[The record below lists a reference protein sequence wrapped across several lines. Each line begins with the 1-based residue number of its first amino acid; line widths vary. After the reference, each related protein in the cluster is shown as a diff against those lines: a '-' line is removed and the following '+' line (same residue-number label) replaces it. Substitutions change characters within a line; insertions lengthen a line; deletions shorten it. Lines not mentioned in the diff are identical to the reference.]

1 MTIQLAERSV
11 QVEAL
16 PVGIHYNQFNELA
29 VSVPALINV
38 SDNVKVVLAIDRLDY
53 TKGTDFVGLLSIF
66 TYSLGEIIY
75 GKLTLND
82 FCWYVRFL

>member
-53 TKGTDFVGLLSIF
+53 TKGTDFVGLTEHFYLQPTRDNLRKTNF
-66 TYSLGEIIY
+66 E
-75 GKLTLND
+75 
-82 FCWYVRFL
+82 